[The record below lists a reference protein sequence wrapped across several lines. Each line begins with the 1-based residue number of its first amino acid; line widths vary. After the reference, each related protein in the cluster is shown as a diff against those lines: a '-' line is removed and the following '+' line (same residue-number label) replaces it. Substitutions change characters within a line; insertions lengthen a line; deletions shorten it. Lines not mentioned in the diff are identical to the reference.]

1 MASICLICPFHAFAF
16 NLLCLYYMCMSY
28 VMTAYIWIFFPTQSV
43 NLYIG
48 AFSSFTFIVII
59 NIFGPVS
66 SVLIKAETS
75 VRQV

>member
-1 MASICLICPFHAFAF
+1 
-16 NLLCLYYMCMSY
+16 
-28 VMTAYIWIFFPTQSV
+28 MTAYIWIFFPTQSV